1 MICSFADKR
10 TRALFRDEPVRRFA
24 AIEDEARRLLLIL
37 EAARDLDDLR
47 AAVGSRLVEL
57 AHRNN
62 AHAILLSDG
71 RQLSFR
77 SREGEIRDV
86 EITG

>member
-1 MICSFADKR
+1 VIYSFADKR
-10 TRALFRDEPVRRFA
+10 TRALFRDETVRRFA
-24 AIEDEARRLLLIL
+24 TIEAEARRLLLL
-37 EAARDLDDLR
+37 MEAARGLDDLR
-47 AAVGSRLVEL
+47 AAVGARLVEI

-71 RQLSFR
+71 RQLCFR